1 MDITM
6 STTAGA
12 KDVYVKTF
20 VVNVMECW
28 FGCLSA
34 TKETIQTDCSHHVMF
49 LIQGLDPKEN
59 DGDEVS
65 RLKSRWRSVHIQLT
79 RCPKMCFIWFI
90 GWILCYNISPQL
102 QYTGGRCC
110 WPLVSPAQTIRITL
124 TPHRSA
130 EAKTRN
136 NLMLQKPTRKMH
148 PPSWLKTPDPNVPCW
163 TPINF
168 ASFLDVWKGKSACT

>member
-1 MDITM
+1 MGLSPILVGAQIQGIRSDTPRRRVRMDVTM

-65 RLKSRWRSVHIQLT
+65 RLKSR
-79 RCPKMCFIWFI
+79 
-90 GWILCYNISPQL
+90 
-102 QYTGGRCC
+102 
-110 WPLVSPAQTIRITL
+110 
-124 TPHRSA
+124 
-130 EAKTRN
+130 
-136 NLMLQKPTRKMH
+136 
-148 PPSWLKTPDPNVPCW
+148 
-163 TPINF
+163 
-168 ASFLDVWKGKSACT
+168 